1 MERLQKAKEEKERK
15 AGMFTRGVPKPKNP
29 TTLAQLPPQEDNS
42 SSSLLGIGALPP
54 QPVIENQ
61 EIKKPAA
68 TGIGKGISSITDVNK
83 RKHERL
89 GITPAPAFVGV
100 SRQAPLIIGFF

>member
-29 TTLAQLPPQEDNS
+29 TTLAQLPQQEDNS

-54 QPVIENQ
+54 QNITENQ
-61 EIKKPAA
+61 EVKKPIVS
-68 TGIGKGISSITDVNK
+68 GIGKGTSSIADVNK

-89 GITPAPAFVGV
+89 GITPAPTFMGV
-100 SRQAPLIIGFF
+100 SR